1 MSRSKALTGE
11 RKGWCAPEPVLSVG
25 VWEEGNGEKAMRGS
39 LFLEEAQTCSVSKE
53 TLCHIEQWHPPSLS
67 REVFVQ

>member
-1 MSRSKALTGE
+1 MSRSKGLTGK
-11 RKGWCAPEPVLSVG
+11 RKSWCAPELVLSVG

-53 TLCHIEQWHPPSLS
+53 TLCRREQCHPPFLS
-67 REVFVQ
+67 REVFLQ